1 MDCSPL
7 TAQNGNCNVYIF
19 FMTERFQRMYSV
31 VMAWEGG
38 YVNHPND
45 PGGETYRGISRRAH
59 PHWEGWQYIDSK
71 KAVPESLVAS
81 FYYINFWNK
90 LRCEDMP
97 YPIGEYLFDFGVN
110 AGIDRA
116 ARLVQSLVGVKVDGI
131 VGEVTLS
138 AIKRYDTKEL
148 MNRLLVERLDYYIG
162 ITSARKQL
170 SVFFLGWVRRT
181 LSTYKMLIGNNH

>member
-1 MDCSPL
+1 MS
-7 TAQNGNCNVYIF
+7 
-19 FMTERFQRMYSV
+19 ERFQKMFGI

-45 PGGETYRGISRRAH
+45 PGGETYKGISRRAH
-59 PHWEGWQYIDSK
+59 PNWEGWKYIDAR

-81 FYYINFWNK
+81 FYYSNFWNK
-90 LRCEDMP
+90 LRCEDMQ

-148 MNRLLVERLDYYIG
+148 MSRLLVERLDYYIG
-162 ITSARKQL
+162 IALARKQL

-181 LSTYKMLIGNNH
+181 LATYKMLTGNK